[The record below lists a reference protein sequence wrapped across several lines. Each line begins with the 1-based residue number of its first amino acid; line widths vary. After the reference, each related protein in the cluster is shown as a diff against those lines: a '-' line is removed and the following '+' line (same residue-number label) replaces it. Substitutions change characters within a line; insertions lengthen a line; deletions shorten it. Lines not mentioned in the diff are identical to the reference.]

1 MKHLL
6 PLLLC
11 CLLLS
16 ILSLAGLSVYQEHRV
31 SVFAKKTQVLAAR
44 NAKLQSE
51 SPVSPIQVT
60 PGSILPA
67 SDSALLR
74 NAKVRQIITTSS
86 KKIKGDLSIYY
97 KNLTTGETVILNGEK
112 KYYMASL
119 YKIIVTLYVLER
131 EKHGELSLQEKVGS
145 PAATLDTALTR
156 VITESN
162 NEYAQAIARKYGW
175 DNIEQYI
182 KPRFGIDFS
191 FKSDLSSNIKTMG
204 ALFEIISEAIK
215 LSDTES
221 RYLLQLLNHQ
231 TRLNKLPKYLP
242 KNIYSHNKTGEFEQY
257 SHDAGLF
264 YTPRANYILIFM
276 SKTGSPD
283 ATNEQMALM
292 SRDIYHALND

>member
-1 MKHLL
+1 
-6 PLLLC
+6 
-11 CLLLS
+11 
-16 ILSLAGLSVYQEHRV
+16 
-31 SVFAKKTQVLAAR
+31 
-44 NAKLQSE
+44 
-51 SPVSPIQVT
+51 
-60 PGSILPA
+60 
-67 SDSALLR
+67 
-74 NAKVRQIITTSS
+74 VRQIIITSS
-86 KKIKGDLSIYY
+86 KKIKGDISIYY
-97 KNLTTGETVILNGEK
+97 KNLTTGETVILNGEE

-119 YKIIVTLYVLER
+119 YKVIVTLYVLER

-145 PAATLDTALTR
+145 PAATLDAALTR

-162 NEYAQAIARKYGW
+162 NEYAQAIAHKYGW

-191 FKSDLSSNIKTMG
+191 FKSDLSSNIKTIG

-221 RYLLQLLNHQ
+221 HYLLQLLNHQ

-283 ATNEQMALM
+283 ATNEQMAIM